1 MSQDETPIRI
11 ARPHGVSTTLDT
23 NGFCWNFDMTE
34 TKTPIIQ
41 IRNITKRFGKVTAVD
56 NVSLDILS
64 GEFFVLLGPSGCGK
78 TTLLRMIAGFE
89 LPTEGQI
96 LIDGQDMANVPPN
109 KRPVNM
115 VFQSYAVFPHM
126 SVTDNVGYGLRISGV
141 GKSEIKDRV
150 EEALELVK
158 LGGFGDRM
166 PDQMSGGQR
175 QRVALARSLVM
186 RPKVLLLDEPLS
198 ALDAKLRAQM
208 QFELTALQEKVG
220 ITFVTVTHDQD
231 EALSMACRIAVI
243 NKGEVAQLAAP
254 SDLYE
259 YPANRFVADFVGAV
273 NTFEGKLTLDEP
285 DRAAVDCPGV
295 GKIYLNHGVTGAH
308 GSDVWVA
315 VRPEKITLHTP
326 GMGKAVQGAAKDS
339 PEGHNF
345 ARGTI
350 KGMSYLGDCTLFEI
364 ELEGGAMMRVRRPN
378 LSRTDQE
385 AFTWEDKV
393 SMHWDSASP
402 VVLLA

>member
-1 MSQDETPIRI
+1 MS
-11 ARPHGVSTTLDT
+11 
-23 NGFCWNFDMTE
+23 E

-41 IRNITKRFGKVTAVD
+41 IRNVSKRFGKVTAVD
-56 NVSLDILS
+56 NVSLDIRA

-96 LIDGQDMANVPPN
+96 LIDGQDMSLVPPN

-126 SVTDNVGYGLRISGV
+126 NVTDNVGYGLRIAGV
-141 GKSEIKDRV
+141 SKGEIRDRV
-150 EEALELVK
+150 AEALELVK
-158 LGGFGDRM
+158 LGGFEDRM

-208 QFELTALQEKVG
+208 QFELADLQDKVG

-231 EALSMACRIAVI
+231 EALSMASRVAVI
-243 NKGEVAQLAAP
+243 NKGEVAQLAPP

-259 YPANRFVADFVGAV
+259 YPANRFVADFVGSV
-273 NTFEGKLTLDEP
+273 NIIEGTLTLDEP
-285 DRAAVDCPGV
+285 DKAAVD
-295 GKIYLNHGVTGAH
+295 
-308 GSDVWVA
+308 
-315 VRPEKITLHTP
+315 
-326 GMGKAVQGAAKDS
+326 
-339 PEGHNF
+339 
-345 ARGTI
+345 
-350 KGMSYLGDCTLFEI
+350 
-364 ELEGGAMMRVRRPN
+364 
-378 LSRTDQE
+378 
-385 AFTWEDKV
+385 
-393 SMHWDSASP
+393 
-402 VVLLA
+402 

>member
-1 MSQDETPIRI
+1 
-11 ARPHGVSTTLDT
+11 
-23 NGFCWNFDMTE
+23 MTQNSD
-34 TKTPIIQ
+34 PIIQ
-41 IRNITKRFGKVTAVD
+41 IRGVTKNYGKVTAVD
-56 NVSLDILS
+56 NVSLDIRA

-89 LPTEGQI
+89 VPTEGQI
-96 LIDGQDMANVPPN
+96 WIDGQDMSRVPPN

-126 SVTDNVGYGLRISGV
+126 SVADNVAYGMKIAGV
-141 GKSEIKDRV
+141 DRAER
-150 EEALELVK
+150 EERVRAALDLVK
-158 LGGFGDRM
+158 LGGFDARM

-208 QFELTALQEKVG
+208 QFELSDLQDQVG

-231 EALSMACRIAVI
+231 EALSMASRVAVI
-243 NKGEVAQLAAP
+243 NKGEVSQLATP

-259 YPANRFVADFVGAV
+259 YPANRFVADFVGSV
-273 NTFEGKLTLDEP
+273 NIFEGKLTVDEK
-285 DRAAVDCPGV
+285 DKAVVDCPQI
-295 GKIYLNHGVTGAH
+295 GKIYMDHGVTGPHEGA
-308 GSDVWVA
+308 VWA
-315 VRPEKITLHTP
+315 AIRPEKITLHKP
-326 GMGKAVQGAAKDS
+326 GLGKAVAAAAKDA

-350 KGMSYLGDCTLFEI
+350 KGMSYLGDITLFEI
-364 ELEGGAMMRVRRPN
+364 ALESGAIMRVSRPN

-385 AFTWEDKV
+385 DFTWDDKV
-393 SMHWDSASP
+393 SMHWNSASP
-402 VVLLA
+402 VVLLG